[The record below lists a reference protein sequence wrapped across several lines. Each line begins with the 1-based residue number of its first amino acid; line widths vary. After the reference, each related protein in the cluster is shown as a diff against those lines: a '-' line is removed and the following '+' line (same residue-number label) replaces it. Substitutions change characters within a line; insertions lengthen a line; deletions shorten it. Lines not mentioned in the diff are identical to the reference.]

1 MYHEQL
7 KKKMQ
12 ISRGDW
18 YYYKVFKLW
27 TEGSVSHKFPLL
39 VFVLQILNLALEF
52 IWLFQN
58 VGSYSAEPR
67 DRPLSFY
74 NC

>member
-1 MYHEQL
+1 MQL
-7 KKKMQ
+7 
-12 ISRGDW
+12 SRGDW

-39 VFVLQILNLALEF
+39 VFVLQILN
-52 IWLFQN
+52 FQN